1 MEVGKQWSY
10 HCNFGSSRI
19 WEEDSARKTRKRPQ
33 CYSHFKFDIKIRY
46 CRSVGSD
53 GRKGRFLFVSTPG
66 MYGGSTTEEERANL
80 GKVGQELKSPSPN
93 ISLILICLP
102 ATIQRL
108 DSGFKNMLKC
118 YTQFIGFDLWERTR
132 FIVTF
137 ISDLLPSAVAS
148 KKRLLKENLPEIPE
162 EIPFLANWKGLTE
175 LIYFDLYD
183 PIDATTEVLNLAR
196 LYPVEIIHGEDS
208 SPENVNL
215 PSKDE
220 EIEDIQEQSPQSKE
234 GKRQSKGLFQKYF
247 WFFICPVCILVSS
260 VLNYIRRS
268 FEKLISLIF
277 SQFLPKTRQH
287 PKPKFYH

>member
-1 MEVGKQWSY
+1 M
-10 HCNFGSSRI
+10 
-19 WEEDSARKTRKRPQ
+19 
-33 CYSHFKFDIKIRY
+33 
-46 CRSVGSD
+46 
-53 GRKGRFLFVSTPG
+53 
-66 MYGGSTTEEERANL
+66 EEERANL
-80 GKVGQELKSPSPN
+80 SKVGQELKSLSPN

-196 LYPVEIIHGEDS
+196 LHPVEIIHREDR
-208 SPENVNL
+208 SPENVIVS
-215 PSKDE
+215 SKDE
-220 EIEDIQEQSPQSKE
+220 DIEDNKSNHPYQKKEKDNQKDSSKSIF
-234 GKRQSKGLFQKYF
+234 GSSYASLHFGFKRLKLHTALFRTANF
-247 WFFICPVCILVSS
+247 PHLLAVFA
-260 VLNYIRRS
+260 
-268 FEKLISLIF
+268 
-277 SQFLPKTRQH
+277 
-287 PKPKFYH
+287 